1 MKTEALILALSHAAL
16 GDAAPPAGAH
26 RQHLGHGRAGLPP
39 LRRGLRRRQRGGVI
53 GFTRV
58 LRSYQHMRGCF
69 VQLCS
74 LAARSCTPGTGFQ
87 AAPRARPSGG
97 DARQHRYSHRSFC

>member
-1 MKTEALILALSHAAL
+1 MLRPRPGRIVDISAMAGRVCLPYAEVYAAAK
-16 GDAAPPAGAH
+16 G
-26 RQHLGHGRAGLPP
+26 
-39 LRRGLRRRQRGGVI
+39 GGVI